1 MGLLA
6 TFRIESKMVCSNL
19 LRLMSSSEVSAGEEE
34 GAQEGETVGRRS
46 KKLELEFGTAI

>member
-34 GAQEGETVGRRS
+34 GAEEGGRRDRR
-46 KKLELEFGTAI
+46 KEIQETRT